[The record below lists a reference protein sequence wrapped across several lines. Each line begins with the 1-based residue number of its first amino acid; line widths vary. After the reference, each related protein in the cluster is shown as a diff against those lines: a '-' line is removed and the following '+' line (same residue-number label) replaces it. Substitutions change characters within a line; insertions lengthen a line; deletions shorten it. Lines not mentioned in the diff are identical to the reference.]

1 MRIRRRAAGFLF
13 ILIVALTVPGLLFA
27 EEPSASVKLLV
38 GRSAVVDVGTA
49 ISRVSLTSSDVAD
62 AMVTS
67 GSQLLVN
74 GKMPGTISMF
84 VWERTGAIKRY
95 EIVVQRDLAR
105 LNDQMKQLFPGEN
118 IEAQSNGKSIVLS
131 GQISSKDL
139 LAKAASVAAGYV
151 EKADDV
157 VNLLKMQ
164 EGLGSNQVLLR
175 VRFAEVN
182 RTAVTELGL
191 SMFTSPTGVK
201 NTIGRVTTQQF
212 AAPGYDALNYTKN
225 SSNFGSPVTSSDGKF
240 TFSV

>member
-1 MRIRRRAAGFLF
+1 
-13 ILIVALTVPGLLFA
+13 
-27 EEPSASVKLLV
+27 
-38 GRSAVVDVGTA
+38 GTA

-131 GQISSKDL
+131 GMVSSKEL
-139 LAKAASVAAGYV
+139 SGKASTVAAGYV
-151 EKADDV
+151 DKAEDV
-157 VNLLKMQ
+157 VNLLGLQ
-164 EGLGSNQVLLR
+164 EGIGSNQGLLR
-175 VRFAEVN
+175 V
-182 RTAVTELGL
+182 
-191 SMFTSPTGVK
+191 
-201 NTIGRVTTQQF
+201 
-212 AAPGYDALNYTKN
+212 
-225 SSNFGSPVTSSDGKF
+225 
-240 TFSV
+240 